1 LFAKDRTRSAI
12 LEPEQ
17 IRTNHTA
24 QRRIIMRKSIV
35 GGLGVLV
42 TPLLIAAVIP
52 MGVQSGSRVWVSG
65 TSTAR
70 SFRCESSQVEG
81 VAQVPTAE
89 LSQLS
94 EVTGARVTI
103 PVAALDCHNTTM
115 NGHMRTAL
123 KAAQAP
129 NISLQVNSATVSH
142 AGDGSAARL
151 TGELTIAGTTRPVTL
166 DATVVSDAGQ
176 LRVRGTKAIVMTEYG
191 VRPPSLM
198 LGAMRVNPNVTVGF
212 DVLLKQ

>member
-1 LFAKDRTRSAI
+1 
-12 LEPEQ
+12 
-17 IRTNHTA
+17 
-24 QRRIIMRKSIV
+24 MRKRTFV
-35 GGLGVLV
+35 GGLGLLA
-42 TPLLIAAVIP
+42 TPILIAATVP
-52 MGVQSGSRVWVSG
+52 LGFQPGSRVWVSG

-70 SFRCESSQVEG
+70 SFRCESTQVEG

-89 LSQLS
+89 LSHLN

-103 PVAALDCHNTTM
+103 PVSALDCHNGTM

-123 KAAQAP
+123 KAPQAP
-129 NISLQVNSATVSH
+129 TISLQITSATVAPGAESSTAH
-142 AGDGSAARL
+142 L

-166 DATVVSDAGQ
+166 DATVSSDAGQ

-198 LGAMRVNPNVTVGF
+198 LGTMRVNPNVTVGF
-212 DVLLKQ
+212 DVLLRP